1 MVARRVV
8 VVVAVA
14 GGWVLRRR
22 RLVLPLRPLGTTRP
36 RVSAGHDATSRHL
49 SLFGCAWFCMM
60 DDVMMERREEKTE
73 RLSVLHHYIRQHTFT
88 WRRVLL
94 VSATQGEGTM
104 LC

>member
-14 GGWVLRRR
+14 VAGGWILRRRRR
-22 RLVLPLRPLGTTRP
+22 RLVLPLRPLGTTHP

-60 DDVMMERREEKTE
+60 DDVMDGEKRRED
-73 RLSVLHHYIRQHTFT
+73 
-88 WRRVLL
+88 
-94 VSATQGEGTM
+94 
-104 LC
+104 